1 MDTIAGL
8 LSRKPT
14 SLWDCMEDFACS
26 TALSK
31 RFLFDRKRSSCPVR
45 MDSLDWCKL
54 TSLSSRTRSRLFIAS
69 RSYKKKTH
77 SHIPETSPKLIELA
91 CCHSA
96 ASIWKLITIQGYP
109 ERRFPP
115 KYTENVFWPSRVLG
129 SLEMYSKWRY
139 KLVSVRSSLRQ
150 LESFRNYKGF
160 SNYFPE
166 NFSYN
171 LKFFESDK

>member
-1 MDTIAGL
+1 MQLFKFAKYIDWFNFYPREPNRNPDWMENCVVCPWTVARTETLTSSSGVNSGKNWASGSSTKEQLSWLVSKVDTIAGL

-77 SHIPETSPKLIELA
+77 SHIPDSSPKI
-91 CCHSA
+91 
-96 ASIWKLITIQGYP
+96 I
-109 ERRFPP
+109 
-115 KYTENVFWPSRVLG
+115 
-129 SLEMYSKWRY
+129 
-139 KLVSVRSSLRQ
+139 
-150 LESFRNYKGF
+150 
-160 SNYFPE
+160 
-166 NFSYN
+166 
-171 LKFFESDK
+171 